1 VGNLKEFKEYVD
13 GEWQRFKS
21 GEIVYLQDDLIR
33 LVDAL
38 AGKLNFS
45 KRYRSSKLKPR
56 RQVSLVS

>member
-1 VGNLKEFKEYVD
+1 MGNLKEFKEYVY

-21 GEIVYLQDDLIR
+21 GEIVYLQDYLIR

-45 KRYRSSKLKPR
+45 KRHRSSKLKPR
-56 RQVSLVS
+56 RQISLVS